1 MGRKV
6 RGQLSS
12 PRVIVD
18 ASVLYQR
25 HLRNALVWHSLE
37 GLYELCWSAL
47 ILDEVRRN
55 LIARNLSRYRE
66 ERPQA
71 VDRVLERMTSALRA
85 LYPNAEV
92 PASEVQALVGQM
104 TNDPKDRHVLAAAAA
119 AGARFVVT
127 ANLKHFRREDTNPHG
142 VSAVNPDALLAGL
155 LEGDHAL
162 ELCTAAL
169 NHHADFH
176 GWTVGQLLGLLGA
189 PHEQRPP
196 WLARYVRRYE
206 ELTGTQRLS
215 PPT

>member
-1 MGRKV
+1 
-6 RGQLSS
+6 
-12 PRVIVD
+12 VIVD

-55 LIARNLSRYRE
+55 LIARNLSRYGE
-66 ERPQA
+66 ERPHA

-92 PASEVQALVGQM
+92 PAGEVQALVGQM
-104 TNDPKDRHVLAAAAA
+104 TNDPKDRHVLAAAVA

-127 ANLKHFRREDTNPHG
+127 VNP
-142 VSAVNPDALLAGL
+142 VNPDALLAGL
-155 LEGDHAL
+155 VEGEHAL

-196 WLARYVRRYE
+196 SLPGYVRRYE